1 MSEIKEICHTF
12 YEELLEEGLKR
23 LDICDGCDLPVNRH
37 VRKVITTTGSNETS
51 LNKSSNYGLDGLSLI
66 FSKVKDQFPLW
77 SKSIECITFL
87 KHIDMTLKN
96 LPSIPEKDYPRIF
109 LFIVK
114 DQSAKEWIMKN
125 IIECDLNWN
134 EAKKKFTSHFQRA
147 EYKSQL
153 MKKYYNCK
161 QQKDESVQSYADR
174 FLEIC
179 SELDRSD
186 SDSIVMDHFIQGLHE
201 TIRMKYQDWLS
212 SKRVDQDD
220 VEYNIDSLQ
229 KLIRIC
235 IVYDVARVTSGTST
249 SITNSSTSNHDGE
262 KKSNEKRNIVH
273 YVEKIILMIQTI
285 VDV

>member
-1 MSEIKEICHTF
+1 MSAIKEICHTF

-66 FSKVKDQFPLW
+66 FSKVKDQSPLW

-153 MKKYYNCK
+153 MKQYYNCN

-174 FLEIC
+174 F
-179 SELDRSD
+179 
-186 SDSIVMDHFIQGLHE
+186 
-201 TIRMKYQDWLS
+201 
-212 SKRVDQDD
+212 
-220 VEYNIDSLQ
+220 
-229 KLIRIC
+229 
-235 IVYDVARVTSGTST
+235 
-249 SITNSSTSNHDGE
+249 
-262 KKSNEKRNIVH
+262 
-273 YVEKIILMIQTI
+273 
-285 VDV
+285 